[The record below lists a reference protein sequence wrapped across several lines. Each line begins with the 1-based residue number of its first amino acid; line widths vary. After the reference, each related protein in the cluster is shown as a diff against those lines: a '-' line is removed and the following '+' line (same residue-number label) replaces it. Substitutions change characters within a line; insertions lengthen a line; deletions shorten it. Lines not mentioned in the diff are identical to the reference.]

1 MSEDTYAQKGKE
13 ARWQI
18 VDIPIPQEQLTTL
31 KKDQRTPKGTHARSK
46 ALSKSTNRE
55 ATNHGKNGKND
66 LQLNTPNSPAPE
78 VSTLL
83 QAPL

>member
-1 MSEDTYAQKGKE
+1 METG

-66 LQLNTPNSPAPE
+66 LQLNTSSSLPLKSPHGSRFHYL
-78 VSTLL
+78 VLT
-83 QAPL
+83 QQ